1 MEMAIPGP
9 AEILDL
15 HRCVF
20 PHLLIVTEEEKIF
33 PDLASPLT
41 SVRVPLVDPS
51 WLPPSPFLSTF
62 LEYMH
67 SISEKA
73 SATHVLNTLGS

>member
-1 MEMAIPGP
+1 MAIPSP
-9 AEILDL
+9 AEILHL
-15 HRCVF
+15 HRCIF
-20 PHLLIVTEEEKIF
+20 SHLLIVTKEEIF

-51 WLPPSPFLSTF
+51 WLPPSPFLSTL
-62 LEYMH
+62 LEYMY

-73 SATHVLNTLGS
+73 SATYVLNTLGS